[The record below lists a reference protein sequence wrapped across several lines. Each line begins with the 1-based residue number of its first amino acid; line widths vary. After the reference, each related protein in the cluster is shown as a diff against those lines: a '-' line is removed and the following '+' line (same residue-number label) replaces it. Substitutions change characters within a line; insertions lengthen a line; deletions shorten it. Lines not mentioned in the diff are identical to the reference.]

1 MNERPISKSGKRI
14 ASTLS
19 GERINYGVRGSF
31 CALDK
36 AVPDILGCLRTALRH
51 VGCGFDGP
59 RPNGANGDGD
69 RKHDRKESFHGT
81 KVSLLTARVRLS
93 NCRRDCAAGRRFKFY
108 KCSQLFIRAHNET
121 AFRPRG
127 VRQQRRSFARE
138 SRRLGQSANSEFF
151 GSAISV
157 PHSNRS
163 LEIEPPN
170 QSKNGC
176 F

>member
-93 NCRRDCAAGRRFKFY
+93 NCRRDCAAGRRFKTNTVNFSSARTT
-108 KCSQLFIRAHNET
+108 KPLSVLVVCINNE
-121 AFRPRG
+121 
-127 VRQQRRSFARE
+127 
-138 SRRLGQSANSEFF
+138 
-151 GSAISV
+151 
-157 PHSNRS
+157 
-163 LEIEPPN
+163 
-170 QSKNGC
+170 
-176 F
+176 